1 MAAAPAAAS
10 YQSDLKNIYDTSATT
25 VSAANI
31 TDATVVVYR
40 SDSSGTAN
48 EFCKAIG
55 LSGQVTPVANTVA
68 GSTTTVSG
76 AQGNAGVVSKVATT
90 ARSIGYADMGYVFDS
105 NGNEVANID
114 IVPVIEQVGGPAFG
128 SITKSTIKN
137 AVKVRYNNPTVAA
150 GGSTDYP
157 VTLTRSLHY
166 ITNGEP
172 SSVVKN
178 YIQFAQSPGA
188 TAAINAAGM
197 FANADLV

>member
-1 MAAAPAAAS
+1 
-10 YQSDLKNIYDTSATT
+10 
-25 VSAANI
+25 
-31 TDATVVVYR
+31 
-40 SDSSGTAN
+40 
-48 EFCKAIG
+48 
-55 LSGQVTPVANTVA
+55 
-68 GSTTTVSG
+68 
-76 AQGNAGVVSKVATT
+76 
-90 ARSIGYADMGYVFDS
+90 MGYVFDS